1 MSHIE
6 EDNKNTEADIKAA
19 AKKLFL
25 KKGLAGA
32 RMQEIADTAGIG
44 RTALHYYFRNKE
56 KLYEVVW
63 KDAFTDMIA
72 RTAIIFNGNYST
84 IEKMEAFIDGYF
96 DKAMSEPE
104 LDLFML
110 NELNNNPEI
119 MKNILTSADSN
130 SPFGTLLQ
138 SIETSVKN
146 GEMNGPSSQ
155 ILVTFIS
162 MCFFSFAGRPMIQ
175 DILMLTN
182 DQYMQLMQERKT
194 YLKTF
199 LKHAFKP

>member
-162 MCFFSFAGRPMIQ
+162 I
-175 DILMLTN
+175 
-182 DQYMQLMQERKT
+182 RKR
-194 YLKTF
+194 
-199 LKHAFKP
+199 